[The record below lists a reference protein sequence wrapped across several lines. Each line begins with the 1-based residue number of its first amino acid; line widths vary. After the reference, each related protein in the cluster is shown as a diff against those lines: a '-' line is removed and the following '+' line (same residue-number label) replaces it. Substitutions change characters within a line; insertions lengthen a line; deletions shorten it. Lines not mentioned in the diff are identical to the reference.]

1 MITIDDLIAEGNTF
15 EVKYQEPRFEEGD
28 DINKL
33 YGGFYYIK
41 EGQKFYNWI
50 EKAKRFIQMNFP
62 NDSALERFTD
72 LSSKKDMDKSII
84 YNLVAILVSL
94 KEFPNICPIK
104 KEKKTPQTCI
114 NITQNQKQEQTIEVQ
129 IILRVLKD
137 SLSAEQYQELMNI
150 IREDNSPKTKSRI
163 IEKIKGFGESVMS
176 NIIASLLTNPSIW
189 NNI

>member
-1 MITIDDLIAEGNTF
+1 MS
-15 EVKYQEPRFEEGD
+15 Y
-28 DINKL
+28 
-33 YGGFYYIK
+33 
-41 EGQKFYNWI
+41 
-50 EKAKRFIQMNFP
+50 
-62 NDSALERFTD
+62 
-72 LSSKKDMDKSII
+72 
-84 YNLVAILVSL
+84 
-94 KEFPNICPIK
+94 K
-104 KEKKTPQTCI
+104 KEEKTPQTCI

-150 IREDNSPKTKSRI
+150 IREDNSPKTKPQI